1 MRFGLF
7 GTGPWAHLAH
17 APGLAA
23 HGDVEFAGVWGRDET
38 KAQAL
43 AGEYGAK
50 AYGDADA
57 LIADVEAVAIG
68 RASCRE
74 RV

>member
-23 HGDVEFAGVWGRDET
+23 HGDVEFAGVWGRDEA
-38 KAQAL
+38 KAAAL
-43 AGEYGAK
+43 AG
-50 AYGDADA
+50 
-57 LIADVEAVAIG
+57 
-68 RASCRE
+68 
-74 RV
+74 